1 MVSKQTNKGGQM
13 THGEKMS
20 VLGRI
25 IALQEVMLHT
35 QNEINKLRDQ
45 KIHKLK
51 KYNGEFDPGSGRTLA
66 ACLTHASLRRTFSS
80 ENK

>member
-1 MVSKQTNKGGQM
+1 MVFKQTNKGGQM

-35 QNEINKLRDQ
+35 QNEINKLNKQLQEDE
-45 KIHKLK
+45 
-51 KYNGEFDPGSGRTLA
+51 NGSSK
-66 ACLTHASLRRTFSS
+66 ASINRSR
-80 ENK
+80 